1 MSFYTTGSY
10 IYSCGFLCAFFG
22 GEIIMNLNLFF
33 LTITIKKRNV
43 PMEEYVHE
51 ENVQRMYEQMKER
64 QYTMINNY

>member
-1 MSFYTTGSY
+1 
-10 IYSCGFLCAFFG
+10 
-22 GEIIMNLNLFF
+22 MNLNLFF